1 MQSNTPKP
9 HPTHSRSMTEEADIG
24 SGEKTPGQLETDNIV
39 TGIAPQGTDGN
50 SASDTSRTPHDRGTG
65 PGNSADVERGAEH
78 ASENDRA
85 GHGQIQREQGRSRQ
99 DADPD
104 GMTPDAAV

>member
-1 MQSNTPKP
+1 MSSKTSTP

-24 SGEKTPGQLETDNIV
+24 SGEKTPGQRETDNIV
-39 TGIAPQGTDGN
+39 RGIPPQGTDGN
-50 SASDTSRTPHDRGTG
+50 SGRDTSGDQRA
-65 PGNSADVERGAEH
+65 SADVERGAGN

-99 DADPD
+99 DAEPGKTPD
-104 GMTPDAAV
+104 GPA